1 MASPFDLRAC
11 LAGDRRAWETFVDRF
26 SRVILAAV
34 ARTLRAYA
42 PAAAEQVHDVTQ
54 DVFVRLVARD
64 FRLLRNYDPARA
76 GLATWL
82 TIIARS
88 TAIDHLRRRRLQTV
102 PLPEESHREPAAP
115 APVDDKLELPP
126 KLLSGRQQLVLRMLL
141 EQRMTAKEVAAALG
155 TDAQTIH
162 RTKHRAIEKLR
173 EHYGED
179 P

>member
-11 LAGDRRAWETFVDRF
+11 LAGDRRAWEAFVDRF
-26 SRVILAAV
+26 SRVIFAAV

-42 PAAAEQVHDVTQ
+42 PAAAEQVHDVAQ

-76 GLATWL
+76 SLSTWL
-82 TIIARS
+82 TIVARS

-102 PLPEESHREPAAP
+102 PLPDEPHREPAAP
-115 APVDDKLELPP
+115 TPIDDKLELPA

-141 EQRMTAKEVAAALG
+141 EQQMSVKEVAAALD
-155 TDAQTIH
+155 TDAQTIR
-162 RTKHRAIEKLR
+162 RTKHRAIERLR
-173 EHYGED
+173 DHYGV
-179 P
+179 PR